1 MKERIRRRKTQDR
14 GMMIPVT
21 VVWSLTSTKVMAR
34 AMSVVALQEKIFRH
48 QIQYTTFSEEDNKKN
63 HAGGNRISYF
73 KSVDKSDDG
82 GALYKKRRYHPP

>member
-1 MKERIRRRKTQDR
+1 M
-14 GMMIPVT
+14 
-21 VVWSLTSTKVMAR
+21 TSTKVMAK